1 MKILQQNVGIWET
14 IHQEVLIVTIMGIHY
29 TYIIIYIYIVNMNPH
44 AWTHGHPNVGKCTSA
59 LTVEMVGTG
68 GKSGFKMLLGRQEI
82 DWPHK
87 QLKDSCSK

>member
-1 MKILQQNVGIWET
+1 
-14 IHQEVLIVTIMGIHY
+14 
-29 TYIIIYIYIVNMNPH
+29 MNPY

-82 DWPHK
+82 DWPQK